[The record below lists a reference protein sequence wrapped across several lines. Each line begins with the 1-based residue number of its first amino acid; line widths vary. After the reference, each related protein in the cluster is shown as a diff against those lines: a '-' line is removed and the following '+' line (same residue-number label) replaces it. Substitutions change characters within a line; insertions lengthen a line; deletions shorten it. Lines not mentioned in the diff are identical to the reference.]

1 MWEWLN
7 IDYVLFHALDEVSF
21 DRCLK
26 THTCSVT
33 GPLLFLRRA
42 FTSATDRFSVDV
54 PLMLI
59 NPAPSCK
66 FSCHSD
72 LIISKAREK
81 LTSSM
86 FFSFYLKESRLCCR
100 RGRVQV
106 GDVNCCVSL
115 CVSLSELHRITLML
129 GHNQSNLTV
138 SVDYTVTKATCPVT
152 VLYGS

>member
-1 MWEWLN
+1 
-7 IDYVLFHALDEVSF
+7 
-21 DRCLK
+21 
-26 THTCSVT
+26 
-33 GPLLFLRRA
+33 
-42 FTSATDRFSVDV
+42 
-54 PLMLI
+54 
-59 NPAPSCK
+59 
-66 FSCHSD
+66 
-72 LIISKAREK
+72 
-81 LTSSM
+81 M

-152 VLYGS
+152 VLYGSQNCASVFAKTFHTEIWIHYTYSTFIFVLGTIEETFLVAQKGNDLNYQMTYMLCSTLIYFYYLFL